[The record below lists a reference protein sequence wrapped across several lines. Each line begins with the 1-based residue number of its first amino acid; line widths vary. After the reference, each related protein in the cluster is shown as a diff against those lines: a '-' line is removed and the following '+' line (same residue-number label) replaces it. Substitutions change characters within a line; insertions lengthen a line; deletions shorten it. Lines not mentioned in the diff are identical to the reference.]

1 MTSSARGGS
10 GWRCGR
16 HDEYLI
22 VKEEDEVLLPGFTST
37 KVDRSL
43 DEVQINGQK
52 VGDLLRGGGTRL
64 SLLRRRSRSQSRSD
78 PDAPIAKG
86 G

>member
-1 MTSSARGGS
+1 ML
-10 GWRCGR
+10 W
-16 HDEYLI
+16 
-22 VKEEDEVLLPGFTST
+22 PGFTST

-43 DEVQINGQK
+43 DEVQINDQK
-52 VGDLLRGGGTRL
+52 VGGLLRGGGPRL
-64 SLLRRRSRSQSRSD
+64 SLLRRRSRSQSRRD

>member
-1 MTSSARGGS
+1 MRVVAGIYFHQ
-10 GWRCGR
+10 GR
-16 HDEYLI
+16 
-22 VKEEDEVLLPGFTST
+22 P
-37 KVDRSL
+37 SL
-43 DEVQINGQK
+43 DEVQIDGQK
-52 VGDLLRGGGTRL
+52 VGGLLRGGGNLL